1 MATVN
6 AINSSDPIEVAKG
19 GTGNAT
25 LTAYAVLCAGTT
37 GTGALQP
44 IASVGTANQV
54 LTSNGAA
61 ALPTFQTAPSLD
73 VDFEVVAGDPG
84 APTDGDIWF
93 DSVEILC
100 TTADTT
106 WVVLS
111 SKGNITIVQEYYGKK
126 ERNQ

>member
-25 LTAYAVLCAGTT
+25 LTAYAVIT
-37 GTGALQP
+37 GGSL
-44 IASVGTANQV
+44 AS
-54 LTSNGAA
+54 S
-61 ALPTFQTAPSLD
+61 D
-73 VDFEVVAGDPG
+73 D
-84 APTDGDIWF
+84 F

-111 SKGNITIVQEYYGKK
+111 SKGNITIV
-126 ERNQ
+126 